1 MAKDGVLLFLND
13 APDIITTLLKS
24 RVARYQAGNSGL
36 CDNGSDDTP
45 EPPLR
50 KRRSGGDSFGS
61 SSSSTVLS
69 NVLTLEPKIEFPTS
83 PDDDELTQSVMDMNR
98 RIVACQ
104 ILFQRAQERTARLNE
119 RKLAIDTFAD
129 ILSNDSI
136 GARFSD
142 EEISTIERKYKE
154 AILSFVDN

>member
-1 MAKDGVLLFLND
+1 MTKDGVLLFLID
-13 APDIITTLLKS
+13 APDIITTLLKT

-36 CDNGSDDTP
+36 GEHGSDDTP

-61 SSSSTVLS
+61 SSSTVLS
-69 NVLTLEPKIEFPTS
+69 NVLTLEPKIEF

-136 GARFSD
+136 GARFSE